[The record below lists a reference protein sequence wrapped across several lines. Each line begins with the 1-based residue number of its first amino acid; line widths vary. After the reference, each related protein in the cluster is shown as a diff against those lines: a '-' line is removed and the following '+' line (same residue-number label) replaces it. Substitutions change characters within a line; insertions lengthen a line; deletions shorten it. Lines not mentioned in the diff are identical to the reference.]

1 MLSFSC
7 AILSLYMSTTPVLF
21 SGCVYV
27 VNAECP
33 ECGSGVQAVATIG
46 TILALYKI
54 VEKYNIN
61 RVSLSDQGGT
71 A

>member
-1 MLSFSC
+1 M
-7 AILSLYMSTTPVLF
+7 
-21 SGCVYV
+21 
-27 VNAECP
+27 NAECP

>member
-1 MLSFSC
+1 MN
-7 AILSLYMSTTPVLF
+7 T
-21 SGCVYV
+21 
-27 VNAECP
+27 ECP

-54 VEKYNIN
+54 AEKYNIN